1 MGCIYALIA
10 LGLSLIF
17 GVMNVVNFA
26 HGDFVMLSMYFTFW
40 AGSLWGI
47 DAVLTPLVTFPLL
60 FLFGVIIYYGLISRT
75 LREHYTIQIAIT
87 VGLMTFLRAITQLV
101 WQARPRALTYSF
113 IQGNI
118 QVGGYV
124 IALSRLV
131 SAIISLI
138 IIGIISYFLNRTW
151 PGREIRATS
160 DDLDAASLMG
170 INYQKTYAIAFG
182 LGSSLTAIAGG
193 LLMTF
198 QQVDPTMGLRFGL
211 LSWCILALAGL
222 GSLPGLLISGLI
234 VGVSESLAMTFWD
247 PRARLLVI
255 YLIFVL
261 VLWVRPRGIFG
272 RK

>member
-118 QVGGYV
+118 QLGG
-124 IALSRLV
+124 
-131 SAIISLI
+131 
-138 IIGIISYFLNRTW
+138 
-151 PGREIRATS
+151 
-160 DDLDAASLMG
+160 
-170 INYQKTYAIAFG
+170 
-182 LGSSLTAIAGG
+182 
-193 LLMTF
+193 
-198 QQVDPTMGLRFGL
+198 
-211 LSWCILALAGL
+211 
-222 GSLPGLLISGLI
+222 
-234 VGVSESLAMTFWD
+234 
-247 PRARLLVI
+247 
-255 YLIFVL
+255 
-261 VLWVRPRGIFG
+261 
-272 RK
+272 